1 MPGGKAIESVSPFLV
16 FKRVAGGLVL
26 VGAALLWPADPNVNQ
41 LRPLIMIV
49 GIGFMIWGLN
59 AVRNP
64 MLAMRYAS
72 NAGNTVA
79 ELIEEWKPP
88 SAHLESEYEKSLH
101 QFLKSKLPFVKVTR
115 QYGSSRVKCDLATG
129 NEVIIELKAGFKST
143 NKLQRLLGQ
152 IELYRGEWEDRPII
166 VVLLGE
172 LEEDLLHDL
181 HRNLQKFHS
190 VRVIH
195 KDVGTTV
202 EPDGEKA
209 RAATV

>member
-1 MPGGKAIESVSPFLV
+1 MPGSKAIESVSPFLV
-16 FKRVAGGLVL
+16 FRRVVAGLIL
-26 VGAALLWPADPNVNQ
+26 VGVALLLPADPNINQ
-41 LRPLIMIV
+41 LKPWMVVVGLGLI
-49 GIGFMIWGLN
+49 IWGLN
-59 AVRNP
+59 AVRKP

-72 NAGNTVA
+72 NAAKTVA
-79 ELIEEWKPP
+79 ELIEEWEPP

-152 IELYRGEWEDRPII
+152 IELYRGEWDRPII

-172 LEEDLLHDL
+172 SEEDLLHDL
-181 HRNLQKFHS
+181 HRNLEKYHS

-195 KDVGTTV
+195 KDVNATV
-202 EPDGEKA
+202 GPEGDKA

>member
-1 MPGGKAIESVSPFLV
+1 MPGSKAIESVSPFLV
-16 FKRVAGGLVL
+16 FKRVVFGTIFVAV
-26 VGAALLWPADPNVNQ
+26 ALLLPADPNVDQ
-41 LRPLIMIV
+41 LRPWLVIA
-49 GIGFMIWGLN
+49 GIGLIVWGVN

-64 MLAMRYAS
+64 MLAIRYAS
-72 NAGNTVA
+72 NAGKTVT
-79 ELIEEWKPP
+79 ELIEEWKPA

-152 IELYRGEWEDRPII
+152 IELYRGEWDRPII
-166 VVLLGE
+166 VVLLGDS
-172 LEEDLLHDL
+172 EEDLLHDL
-181 HRNLQKFHS
+181 HRNLEKYHS

-195 KDVGTTV
+195 KDVDEKV